1 MAEISNSRKFAA
13 ASRVAGRYAGRSRTV
28 TAARNALSGV
38 LQSFAR
44 VFRRL
49 WHEIMGSFF
58 FLFSLVGAL
67 AVYREYRKYLL
78 PAPHPRVTP
87 LIAAIAFTVVF
98 SYFCVSSFWR
108 AKGRQKPGEKK

>member
-1 MAEISNSRKFAA
+1 MAGISNSRKFAA

-28 TAARNALSGV
+28 TAARGALSGV
-38 LQSFAR
+38 LQSLAR

-67 AVYREYRKYLL
+67 AVYREYRKYSL
-78 PAPHPRVTP
+78 PTTHPSAAP
-87 LIAAIAFTVVF
+87 LIAAITFTVVF
-98 SYFCVSSFWR
+98 FYFCVSSFWR
-108 AKGRQKPGEKK
+108 AKGREKPGEKK